1 MKKIVKITAYSI
13 TYDAQE
19 TAKES
24 ITVGEMIERLQDFPL
39 DAKVVYQKD
48 SGSIYCYFEY
58 SDSFRGL

>member
-1 MKKIVKITAYSI
+1 MEKIVKVTAYSI
-13 TYDAQE
+13 THNVQE

-48 SGSIYCYFEY
+48 SDSIYCYFEY
-58 SDSFRGL
+58 GDSFREL